1 MNTHAEKASKNQ
13 SMAIANGSPKL
24 QRHGRDA
31 FQLADNRPEAAA
43 LMKMQELANNSPQ
56 VSRLRSL
63 QQLASN
69 SPQVIQAAQS
79 KALAHSKAASP
90 IQQNL
95 ATGIA
100 QLAQP
105 PEVDELIQGQFETVQ
120 RQQNESAT
128 KPRENKTG
136 LPDNLKAGIES
147 MSGLSLDHV
156 KVHYNSSQPA
166 QLNAQAYAHG
176 SDIHLAPGQEQHL
189 PHEAWHIV
197 QQAQGRVQPTMQ
209 MKEGVAVNDDAGLE
223 QEADVM
229 GAKALQIKSSASAIV
244 RPVRHSGSFRPIQ
257 LKGVG
262 GTKIAFEKR
271 VSEAQKL
278 VIDEGMSLL
287 KGAWA
292 TARAQRKLIK
302 DRISKDMAT
311 YDKAVKDNDQV
322 TINRLD
328 EENDRRNRPQVHQAR
343 DSATQALVDQE
354 PVLKNHINTRQSDL
368 FHDIYSMDIFGQQL
382 RLEQLNPGQ
391 KMRISQAMQAINKD
405 AQILIY
411 RQQLKQL
418 GDNKR
423 SAERNVN
430 TGPKSAGLT
439 QVYFDSLALQ
449 IPDEEALLK
458 ATPPFANRQLTIA
471 GSQVTYHHA
480 SGDVIV
486 ADIKNGDIAYARST
500 ASVTEKQPR
509 QVFHKK
515 GLEDLTT
522 RDQSPKEYVQDA
534 RGTMTRR
541 YAYVEKNYYQ
551 MMEFFMVGHMTGR
564 FQQYMMA
571 GGERAP
577 GVHKFTTKMIENVPV
592 KLHSQTEMTDTQVA
606 VAHQM
611 YGSLPEQRG
620 VSLTSTPK
628 VGVTYANTGGNFRTD
643 EGFKLKIDLARVPD
657 EVLFLNHYAEGGVS
671 DMNVKDYTTK
681 QTHKPSQYDYKYKE
695 SAAHARELFLEEIRP
710 EWVVEIEHHAKG
722 GFQNVG
728 GQKTTISERDTIN
741 LLDTARKAF
750 GGQEYEQGFEVGLKT
765 GADIQTLIND
775 PNYTKGK
782 GTGAMVKEGY
792 GKGVEVRGKKGVCN
806 HSVAFKE
813 IMEDSTIVDKMSPYH
828 LGYAQARTWQ
838 PMVTSALEFRILL
851 NTEEEFKNSRTTGG
865 TTSLAQDSDMI
876 LIKSSVP
883 TQRGGFRTTLIT
895 IPFTE
900 LGTTKV
906 RHEEDEED
914 EDIFDITIEKQSG
927 EYTLSMPKA
936 EGEIFIQSL
945 KDAIT
950 RQSLRLQMLDT
961 PSGEGLVM
969 AFDTTTLKLEH
980 QTKTKSGFK
989 SKKSE
994 IPLDSITS
1002 VEFDLEDKNI
1012 RMNISHRAGAFSTNL
1027 ATGEAVKVRAFLI
1040 KNGLSERMVG
1050 KITN

>member
-1 MNTHAEKASKNQ
+1 
-13 SMAIANGSPKL
+13 
-24 QRHGRDA
+24 
-31 FQLADNRPEAAA
+31 
-43 LMKMQELANNSPQ
+43 MKMQELANNSPQ

-63 QQLASN
+63 QQLANS
-69 SPQVIQAAQS
+69 SPQVIQAAQL
-79 KALAHSKAASP
+79 KELANSKAAST

-120 RQQNESAT
+120 SQQNESET
-128 KPRENKTG
+128 KPREIKNG

-166 QLNAQAYAHG
+166 QINALAYAQG
-176 SDIHLAPGQEQHL
+176 NDIHLAPGQEQHL

-209 MKEGVAVNDDAGLE
+209 MKEGMAVNDDAGLE

-229 GAKALQIKSSASAIV
+229 GAKALQIKSSASAVV

-271 VSEAQKL
+271 VNKAQEL
-278 VIDEGMSLL
+278 VIEEGMNLL
-287 KGAWA
+287 KRAWDI
-292 TARAQRKLIK
+292 ARAQRKVIK
-302 DRISKDMAT
+302 DRISKDMAA
-311 YDKAVKDNDQV
+311 YDKAVKDKDQK
-322 TINRLD
+322 TINRLE

-343 DSATQALVDQE
+343 ENAKQALALQKPE
-354 PVLKNHINTRQSDL
+354 LQKQIETKRSEL
-368 FHDIYSMDIFGQQL
+368 FFNEYSEDIFKE
-382 RLEQLNPGQ
+382 RLPLNKLDLNNLSPEQKKLFE
-391 KMRISQAMQAINKD
+391 KAMIEISNDKD
-405 AQILIY
+405 IKKCQNELKDLETKKIL
-411 RQQLKQL
+411 
-418 GDNKR
+418 
-423 SAERNVN
+423 AEKNVN
-430 TGPKSAGLT
+430 AGPKSAGLT
-439 QVYFDSLALQ
+439 QVYFDSLTSQ
-449 IPDEEALLK
+449 IPDEKDLLK
-458 ATPPFANRQLTIA
+458 DTPQFKDGQLSIA
-471 GSQVTYHHA
+471 DCQVTYH
-480 SGDVIV
+480 SKTGGDVIV
-486 ADIKNGDIAYARST
+486 ADIINGELAFEKSP

-515 GLEDLTT
+515 GLEDLKT
-522 RDQSPKEYVQDA
+522 RDLSPKEYVQDS
-534 RGTMTRR
+534 RKTMTRR

-577 GVHKFTTKMIENVPV
+577 GVHTFTTDMIKNVRVEP
-592 KLHSQTEMTDTQVA
+592 HRQTKMTDTQVA

-657 EVLFLNHYAEGGVS
+657 EVLFLNHYAEGGIS
-671 DMNVKDYTTK
+671 DMNAKDYTTK
-681 QTHKPSQYDYKYKE
+681 QIHKRSEYVYKYKE
-695 SAAHARELFLEEIRP
+695 SAAHARELFLEQIRP

-722 GFQNVG
+722 GFQNGG
-728 GQKTTISERDTIN
+728 GQKTTILERDTIN

-750 GGQEYEQGFEVGLKT
+750 GGQEYEKGFEVGLKT
-765 GADIQTLIND
+765 GAADIQTLIND

-792 GKGVEVRGKKGVCN
+792 GKGVEVLREKKRCN

-828 LGYAQARTWQ
+828 LGYAQARTGQ
-838 PMVTSALEFRILL
+838 TMVTSALEFRTLL
-851 NTEEEFKNSRTTGG
+851 NTEWEFKNSLSTGG
-865 TTSLAQDSDMI
+865 TTSLAHDSDMI

-883 TQRGGFRTTLIT
+883 RQLGGFRTTLIT

-900 LGTTKV
+900 LGTTEV
-906 RHEEDEED
+906 HHEEDKD
-914 EDIFDITIEKQSG
+914 DFNITIKKQSG
-927 EYTLSMPKA
+927 TEYVLNMPKA
-936 EGEIFIQSL
+936 EGKGFIQAFNN
-945 KDAIT
+945 AII
-950 RQSLRLQMLDT
+950 RQSRGLQTQAT
-961 PSGEGLVM
+961 PLGEGLAM
-969 AFDTTTLKLEH
+969 AFETTTLKTTTVKLEYH
-980 QTKTKSGFK
+980 TKTNVGFK
-989 SKKSE
+989 SRKCE

-1002 VEFDLEDKNI
+1002 VEFSREDKNI
-1012 RMNISHRAGAFSTNL
+1012 QMNISHPGGTFSTNL
-1027 ATGEAVKVRAFLI
+1027 APGEAVKVRASLI
-1040 KNGLSERMVG
+1040 KNGLPEKVAE
-1050 KITN
+1050 KIPN